1 MRGEMEMDF
10 IQCEECGEKATV
22 FDDGRPYCQEC
33 YDKIVMENMRKNGMH
48 VMRVYGYKPKDQQ
61 PPNVP
66 YGAQRR
72 LLGEMEMDFIQCE
85 ECGEKATVFDMKP
98 KDQQPP
104 NVPYGAQRRL
114 LGATFKET
122 AEWLIGLLK
131 DDEFLE
137 ELEEVAEDRLSDGYE
152 KYGSRIYTWDGGT
165 RYRNILEELAD
176 AFCYKS
182 SGDV

>member
-72 LLGEMEMDFIQCE
+72 LLG
-85 ECGEKATVFDMKP
+85 
-98 KDQQPP
+98 
-104 NVPYGAQRRL
+104 
-114 LGATFKET
+114 ATFKET

-152 KYGSRIYTWDGGT
+152 KYGSRMYTWDGGT